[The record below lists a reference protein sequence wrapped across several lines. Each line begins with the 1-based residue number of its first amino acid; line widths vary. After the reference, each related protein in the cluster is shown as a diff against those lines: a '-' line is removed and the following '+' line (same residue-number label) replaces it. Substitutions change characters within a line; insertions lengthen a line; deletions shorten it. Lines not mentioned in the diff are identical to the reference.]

1 MDEIQTLIKN
11 NSLEA
16 QKLVYELRK
25 LIQRLVP
32 GSKEKIYKGWGVI
45 DYQLGGSRDF
55 ISIGPQK
62 KYVNLYFMR
71 GIDLPDPGNLLE
83 GSGKNMRHVKIQSSK
98 DLKKEQLYKLILRAA
113 KLNK

>member
-25 LIQRLVP
+25 LIRRLVP

-45 DYQLGGSRDF
+45 DYQLGAGRDF

-71 GIDLPDPGNLLE
+71 GVELTHPAKLLE
-83 GSGKNMRHVKIQSSK
+83 GTGKNMRHVKIRSSK
-98 DLKKEQLYKLILRAA
+98 DLENEQLHKLILRAA

>member
-1 MDEIQTLIKN
+1 MDEIQQLIKN
-11 NSLEA
+11 NHPEA

-25 LIQRLVP
+25 LIKNLVP

-71 GIDLPDPGNLLE
+71 GIELPDPAGLLE
-83 GSGKNMRHVKIQSSK
+83 GSGKNMRHVKIRSSK
-98 DLKKEQLYKLILRAA
+98 DLENKQLHKLILRAA
-113 KLNK
+113 GFK

>member
-1 MDEIQTLIKN
+1 MDEIKQLIKN
-11 NSLEA
+11 NTPEA

-25 LIQRLVP
+25 LIKKLVP

-45 DYQLGGSRDF
+45 DYHLGGSRDF

-71 GIDLPDPGNLLE
+71 GIELPDPAGILE
-83 GSGKNMRHVKIQSSK
+83 GSGKNMRHVKILFSK
-98 DLKKEQLYKLILRAA
+98 DLENKQLHKLIVLAA
-113 KLNK
+113 KLK

>member
-1 MDEIQTLIKN
+1 MDEIKPLIKN
-11 NSLEA
+11 NSPES
-16 QKLVYELRK
+16 QRLVYELRK
-25 LIQRLVP
+25 LILKMVP
-32 GSKEKIYKGWGVI
+32 GSKEKIYKGWGII

-83 GSGKNMRHVKIQSSK
+83 GSGKNMRHVKIRSSK
-98 DLKKEQLYKLILRAA
+98 DLESKQLHKLILRAA
-113 KLNK
+113 RLK